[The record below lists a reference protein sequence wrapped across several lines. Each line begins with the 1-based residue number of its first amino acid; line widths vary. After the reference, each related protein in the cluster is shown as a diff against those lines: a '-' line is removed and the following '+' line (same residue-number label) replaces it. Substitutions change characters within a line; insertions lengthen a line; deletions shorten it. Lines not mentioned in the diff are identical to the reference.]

1 MGSYLSSERWS
12 LWFSGAGIEAA
23 DRERKLKIQNLL
35 TQDMIL
41 LELKSG
47 KRDDVLKEMVGLLKQ
62 KEKIAKEKELFE
74 KLIQREELGSTAISD
89 GVAIPHC
96 KIKGV
101 KDPVV
106 MLAVSKKG
114 VSFQSLDGKPT
125 YVFFL
130 VVSSPDNPSL
140 NLQILAAIAHLV
152 RKADFFL
159 KKVLEAKSIS
169 DILAIIKEEEE
180 KINE

>member
-1 MGSYLSSERWS
+1 M
-12 LWFSGAGIEAA
+12 
-23 DRERKLKIQNLL
+23 KIQNLL
-35 TQDMIL
+35 IQDMIL
-41 LELKSG
+41 LGLESEEME
-47 KRDDVLKEMVGLLKQ
+47 DVLWEMIGFLKQ
-62 KEKIAKEKELFE
+62 RNRITKEKDLHE
-74 KLIQREELGSTAISD
+74 KLIQRERLGSTAIGE

-96 KIKGV
+96 KMKGL

-114 VSFQSLDGKPT
+114 VNFYSIDGKPS
-125 YVFFL
+125 YLFFL

-152 RKADFFL
+152 RKANSLL
-159 KKVLEAKSIS
+159 KKVLEAKSIP
-169 DILAIIKEEEE
+169 DVMNIIREEEE